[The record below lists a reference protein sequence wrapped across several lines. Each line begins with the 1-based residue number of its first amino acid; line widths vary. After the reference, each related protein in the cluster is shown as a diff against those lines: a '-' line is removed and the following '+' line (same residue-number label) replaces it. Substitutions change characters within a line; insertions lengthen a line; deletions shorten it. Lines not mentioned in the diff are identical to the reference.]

1 MSAKNSRKIKV
12 GDMVQW
18 QALNNTKY
26 IGIVIERKGA
36 LCHIKWINN
45 SINEKERID
54 YIYASD
60 LEKVS

>member
-1 MSAKNSRKIKV
+1 MSAKGSRKFKV

-18 QALNNTKY
+18 QIAFALDSNKY

-36 LCHIKWINN
+36 LCGIKWFDF
-45 SINEKERID
+45 RAGID

>member
-1 MSAKNSRKIKV
+1 MSAKGSRKIKV

-18 QALNNTKY
+18 QALNDNDKKF
-26 IGIVIERKGA
+26 IGIVISRKGA
-36 LCHIKWINN
+36 ICHIKWFDF
-45 SINEKERID
+45 RADID